1 MGFVRRTKKMN
12 SSLTPAQFARELPAC
27 YDEYTRS
34 PYSPGWFALEP
45 RLTAKAVDPG
55 YLNLEDL
62 VEIAKWG
69 GNQHGIAGRV
79 FKANTDED
87 VIKATRGAIE
97 SLDDPRAA
105 LRAMLAIRQWGLT
118 YGSKTLRAVCPQ
130 NYGALDSL
138 LLDNIDRRYM
148 PASEVT
154 QLYVQFLRLCEDI
167 RQGVAEPGPRQG
179 KWFIADVE
187 MGLFQFVWNKNKI
200 V

>member
-1 MGFVRRTKKMN
+1 MN

-27 YDEYTRS
+27 YEQYTRS
-34 PYSPGWFALEP
+34 KYSPVWFVLET
-45 RLTAKAVDPG
+45 RLTAKAVNPG
-55 YLNLEDL
+55 YLNLTDL

-69 GNQHGIAGRV
+69 GNQYGIASRV
-79 FKANTDED
+79 DKANTDED
-87 VIKATRGAIE
+87 VIEATSGAIE
-97 SLDDPRAA
+97 RLDDPRAA
-105 LRAMLAIRQWGLT
+105 LRAVLVIRQWGLA

-138 LLDNIDRRYM
+138 LLGNIDRHYM
-148 PASEVT
+148 PATEVT
-154 QLYVQFLRLCEDI
+154 QLYAQFLRLCEEI

-187 MGLFQFVWNKNKI
+187 MGLFQFVWDGNSI